1 MPGGSLW
8 GMHTFETSIR
18 SSSFRLAVLLLPL
31 GFWAVVQTVATQA
44 RDEPMRAVSLIAIV
58 GLANA
63 LPLAALLWM
72 LCSVAG
78 YTVEPG
84 RVIEHRVVRDREIP
98 LDALVEEPRSANGV
112 ITLRLRRRTMRL
124 RVTGAGA
131 LPGPV
136 ARKQRGRRKDRRPAG
151 LDSEARRHHDSIP
164 LIRGDTDIPVCC
176 CFNSE
181 PRSKRSRRFIG
192 SDDGVLSFFPR
203 TLA

>member
-31 GFWAVVQTVATQA
+31 GFWAVVQMVAAQA
-44 RDEPMRAVSLIAIV
+44 GDEPMRAVSLIAIV

-63 LPLAALLWM
+63 LSLAALLWM

-124 RVTGAGA
+124 RVTELERCLALLRGNNAEGVRTGARQA
-131 LPGPV
+131 STV
-136 ARKQRGRRKDRRPAG
+136 KRGGTTTP
-151 LDSEARRHHDSIP
+151 
-164 LIRGDTDIPVCC
+164 
-176 CFNSE
+176 
-181 PRSKRSRRFIG
+181 SR
-192 SDDGVLSFFPR
+192 
-203 TLA
+203 